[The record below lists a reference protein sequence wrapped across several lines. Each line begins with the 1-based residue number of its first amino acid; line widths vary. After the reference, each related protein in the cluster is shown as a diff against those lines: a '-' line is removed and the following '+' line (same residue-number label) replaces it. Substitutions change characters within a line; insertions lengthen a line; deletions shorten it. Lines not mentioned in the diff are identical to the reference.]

1 MVHQIEDYATIVK
14 TKEANSSMKH
24 QKVLPLTLAI
34 CLMVALI
41 ISASAMPTSNGTQ
54 IISPDESDYIYLPL
68 EEIGIEKLRASGY
81 SEEFIAAIPTD
92 ILEKIGSA
100 TIAQKSIAE
109 TEFWTAIE
117 AIDAIDVE
125 AVMQAR
131 AEEIASQ
138 ITVVDEAGNPICSH
152 D

>member
-1 MVHQIEDYATIVK
+1 
-14 TKEANSSMKH
+14 MKH

-41 ISASAMPTSNGTQ
+41 ISASAMSTSNGTQ
-54 IISPDESDYIYLPL
+54 IISPDESDYIYLTL
-68 EEIGIEKLRASGY
+68 EEIGIEKLRDSGY
-81 SEEFIAAIPTD
+81 SEEFIATIPTD
-92 ILEKIGSA
+92 ILEEIGSA

-138 ITVVDEAGNPICSH
+138 ITVVDETGSPIYIP

>member
-1 MVHQIEDYATIVK
+1 
-14 TKEANSSMKH
+14 MKH
-24 QKVLPLTLAI
+24 QKVLPLTIAI
-34 CLMVALI
+34 CLMEALI
-41 ISASAMPTSNGTQ
+41 ISASAMSTSNGTQ
-54 IISPDESDYIYLPL
+54 IISLDESDYIYLTL
-68 EEIGIEKLRASGY
+68 EESGIEKLRDSGY
-81 SEEFIAAIPTD
+81 SEEFIATIPTD
-92 ILEKIGSA
+92 ILEKVGSI

-109 TEFWTAIE
+109 TEFWT

-138 ITVVDEAGNPICSH
+138 ITVVDETGNSIYIP

>member
-1 MVHQIEDYATIVK
+1 
-14 TKEANSSMKH
+14 MKH

-41 ISASAMPTSNGTQ
+41 ISASAMSTSNGTQ
-54 IISPDESDYIYLPL
+54 IISPDESDYIYLTL
-68 EEIGIEKLRASGY
+68 EEIGIEKLRDSGY
-81 SEEFIAAIPTD
+81 SEDFIATIPTD
-92 ILEKIGSA
+92 ILEKVGSA

-109 TEFWTAIE
+109 TEFWTAID
-117 AIDAIDVE
+117 AIDATDVE

-138 ITVVDEAGNPICSH
+138 ITVVDEAGNPIYIPE
-152 D
+152 

>member
-1 MVHQIEDYATIVK
+1 
-14 TKEANSSMKH
+14 MKH

-41 ISASAMPTSNGTQ
+41 ISASAMSTSNGTQ
-54 IISPDESDYIYLPL
+54 IISLDESDYIYLTL

-100 TIAQKSIAE
+100 ITAQKSIAE

-138 ITVVDEAGNPICSH
+138 ITVVDEAGNPIYIPN
-152 D
+152 

>member
-1 MVHQIEDYATIVK
+1 
-14 TKEANSSMKH
+14 MKH

-41 ISASAMPTSNGTQ
+41 ISASAMSTSNGTQ
-54 IISPDESDYIYLPL
+54 IISPNESDYIYLTL
-68 EEIGIEKLRASGY
+68 EEIGIQKLRDSGY
-81 SEEFIAAIPTD
+81 SGEFIATIPTD
-92 ILEKIGSA
+92 ILEKVGSA

-109 TEFWTAIE
+109 TEFWT

-138 ITVVDEAGNPICSH
+138 ITVVDEAGNPIYIP

>member
-1 MVHQIEDYATIVK
+1 
-14 TKEANSSMKH
+14 MKH
-24 QKVLPLTLAI
+24 QKVLPLILAI
-34 CLMVALI
+34 SLMAALI
-41 ISASAMPTSNGTQ
+41 ISASAMSTSNRTQ
-54 IISPDESDYIYLPL
+54 IISFDESDYLYLTL
-68 EEIGIEKLRASGY
+68 EEIGIEKLRDSGY
-81 SEEFIAAIPTD
+81 SEEFIDTIPTD
-92 ILEKIGSA
+92 ILEKVGSA

-109 TEFWTAIE
+109 TEFWTSIEAID

-138 ITVVDEAGNPICSH
+138 ITVVDEAGNPIYIP

>member
-1 MVHQIEDYATIVK
+1 
-14 TKEANSSMKH
+14 MKH
-24 QKVLPLTLAI
+24 QKVLPFTLAI

-41 ISASAMPTSNGTQ
+41 ISASAMSTSNGTQ
-54 IISPDESDYIYLPL
+54 IISLDESDYIYLTL
-68 EEIGIEKLRASGY
+68 EEIGIENLRDSGY
-81 SEEFIAAIPTD
+81 SEEFIATIPTD
-92 ILEKIGSA
+92 ILEKVGSA

-109 TEFWTAIE
+109 TEFWT

-138 ITVVDEAGNPICSH
+138 ITVVDEAGSPICIPV
-152 D
+152 

>member
-1 MVHQIEDYATIVK
+1 
-14 TKEANSSMKH
+14 MKH

-41 ISASAMPTSNGTQ
+41 ISASAMSTSNGTP
-54 IISPDESDYIYLPL
+54 INSLDESNYIYRTL
-68 EEIGIEKLRASGY
+68 EEIGIEKLRDSGY
-81 SEEFIAAIPTD
+81 SEEFIASIPTD
-92 ILEKIGSA
+92 ILEEIGSA
-100 TIAQKSIAE
+100 ITAQKSIAE
-109 TEFWTAIE
+109 TEFWT

-138 ITVVDEAGNPICSH
+138 ITVVDEAGNPICTP

>member
-1 MVHQIEDYATIVK
+1 
-14 TKEANSSMKH
+14 MKH
-24 QKVLPLTLAI
+24 QKVLPLTIAI

-41 ISASAMPTSNGTQ
+41 ISASAMSTSNGTQ
-54 IISPDESDYIYLPL
+54 IISPDESDYIYLTL
-68 EEIGIEKLRASGY
+68 EEIGIEKLRDSGY
-81 SEEFIAAIPTD
+81 SEEFIATIPTD
-92 ILEKIGSA
+92 ILEKVGSA

-109 TEFWTAIE
+109 TEFWT

-138 ITVVDEAGNPICSH
+138 ITVVDETGNPIYIP

>member
-1 MVHQIEDYATIVK
+1 MVHQIEGYATIVK
-14 TKEANSSMKH
+14 TKGVNSSMKH
-24 QKVLPLTLAI
+24 QKVLPLILAI
-34 CLMVALI
+34 SLMAALI
-41 ISASAMPTSNGTQ
+41 ISASAMSTSNRTQ
-54 IISPDESDYIYLPL
+54 IISFDESDYLYLTL
-68 EEIGIEKLRASGY
+68 EEIGIEKLRDSGY
-81 SEEFIAAIPTD
+81 SEEFIDTIPTD

-100 TIAQKSIAE
+100 ITAQKSIAE
-109 TEFWTAIE
+109 TEFWT

-138 ITVVDEAGNPICSH
+138 ITVVDEAGNPIYIP

>member
-1 MVHQIEDYATIVK
+1 
-14 TKEANSSMKH
+14 MKH
-24 QKVLPLTLAI
+24 QKVLPLTIAI

-41 ISASAMPTSNGTQ
+41 ISASAMSTSNGTQ
-54 IISPDESDYIYLPL
+54 IISPDESDYLYLTL
-68 EEIGIEKLRASGY
+68 EEIGIEKLRDSGY
-81 SEEFIAAIPTD
+81 SEEFIATIQTD
-92 ILEKIGSA
+92 ILEKVGSA

-109 TEFWTAIE
+109 TEFWT
-117 AIDAIDVE
+117 AIDVE

-138 ITVVDEAGNPICSH
+138 ITVVDEAGNPIYIP